1 VAHPVTGYLLVDLQ
15 IAELYSTVEPH
26 ILILFTYTMPPK
38 AESSTA
44 YREPAVQDDDDDDF
58 DDLDGK
64 SRS

>member
-1 VAHPVTGYLLVDLQ
+1 
-15 IAELYSTVEPH
+15 
-26 ILILFTYTMPPK
+26 MPDK

-64 SRS
+64 SQSWVYAKSKR